1 MVLARYPIR
10 ASVPVS
16 DLDRARAFY
25 SDVLGLELAEEIE
38 GEALHYRC
46 GEGTWLEV
54 FRARS
59 GVGCGHTEA
68 GFGVTDIEEVVAA
81 LRERG
86 VVFEEY
92 DLGAGVVTVAG
103 IVEMGGH
110 KAAWFTDPDGNVIGI
125 FEED

>member
-1 MVLARYPIR
+1 RGRLRPPRPDRSRGALDDGGGGLMVLARFPIR
-10 ASVPVS
+10 AGVPVS

-54 FRARS
+54 FRTR
-59 GVGCGHTEA
+59 
-68 GFGVTDIEEVVAA
+68 
-81 LRERG
+81 
-86 VVFEEY
+86 
-92 DLGAGVVTVAG
+92 AGVVTVSG

-110 KAAWFTDPDGNVIGI
+110 KAAWFTDPDGNVIGV